1 MNASIEAA
9 RAGEAG
15 KGFAVVAEEI
25 STLAENSRQTA
36 GNIQNISNEVTQAV
50 QTLSDNAMDVVKFI
64 NERVLADYDAFV
76 ETGNKYEESAKK
88 FNEMLDGFR
97 SQSQE
102 LNTIMDNMADS
113 ISSITQSVSES
124 SSAIE
129 SSANNST
136 LIVDEI
142 QQISE
147 SLGTNQEV
155 TIDLTKEVGRF
166 EKL

>member
-1 MNASIEAA
+1 
-9 RAGEAG
+9 
-15 KGFAVVAEEI
+15 
-25 STLAENSRQTA
+25 
-36 GNIQNISNEVTQAV
+36 
-50 QTLSDNAMDVVKFI
+50 
-64 NERVLADYDAFV
+64 
-76 ETGNKYEESAKK
+76 
-88 FNEMLDGFR
+88 MLDGFR

-155 TIDLTKEVGRF
+155 TIDLTKEIGRF

>member
-1 MNASIEAA
+1 
-9 RAGEAG
+9 
-15 KGFAVVAEEI
+15 
-25 STLAENSRQTA
+25 
-36 GNIQNISNEVTQAV
+36 
-50 QTLSDNAMDVVKFI
+50 
-64 NERVLADYDAFV
+64 
-76 ETGNKYEESAKK
+76 
-88 FNEMLDGFR
+88 MLDGFR